1 MVETADLGSF
11 PKLLIFNNLK
21 IVNINQRTMHFSKK
35 GPITHLQ
42 RTRQNPLLK
51 PSLFTKLKLLLNV
64 ISPNELL
71 NVKISVRTSRYN
83 FYDL

>member
-42 RTRQNPLLK
+42 RIHQNPILK
-51 PSLFTKLKLLLNV
+51 PSLFTKLKF
-64 ISPNELL
+64 IIKCYSS
-71 NVKISVRTSRYN
+71 K
-83 FYDL
+83 